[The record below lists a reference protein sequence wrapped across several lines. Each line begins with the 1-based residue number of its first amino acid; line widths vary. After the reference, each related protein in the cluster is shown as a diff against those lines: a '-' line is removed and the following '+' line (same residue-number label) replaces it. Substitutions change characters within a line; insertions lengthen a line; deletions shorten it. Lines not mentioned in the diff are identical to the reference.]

1 MKKTNKRIT
10 AATMSLLLVLTVML
24 SLCTVNVSAATP
36 AINTSNRMFVAC
48 FATRIRSGAS
58 TSYSSLESLSKN
70 AYRYSQSTTSGT
82 YDYSTQDWM
91 RLNTSGGTN
100 GYIRRDMVCPTDRC
114 YKITASSGLNLR
126 ERPEADSRII
136 ATIPYGEYVQVKSIT
151 GGYSVVIVRTGDYE
165 EEEGCVVNTYLARVC
180 SVEQGV

>member
-10 AATMSLLLVLTVML
+10 AATMSFILVLTVML
-24 SLCTVNVSAATP
+24 SLFTISVSAVTP
-36 AINTSNRMFVAC
+36 VINTSNRMFVAC
-48 FATRIRSGAS
+48 FTTRIRSGAS
-58 TSYSSLESLSKN
+58 TSYSSLESLAKN
-70 AYRYSQSTTSGT
+70 AYRYSQSTTSGS

-114 YKITASSGLNLR
+114 YKVTASSGLNLR
-126 ERPEADSRII
+126 ERPEADAKII
-136 ATIPYGEYVQVKSIT
+136 VTIPYGEYVQVKEVT
-151 GGYSVVIVRTGDYE
+151 GGYSVVIVRTGNFE
-165 EEEGCVVNTYLARVC
+165 AEEGCVVNTYLSRVC